1 MKKNKMIKTEKHK
14 HQALDL
20 SGEQSIGRKLRAKL
34 HHMISDSLQV
44 MMQMQGEFSFKRKE
58 KRPV

>member
-1 MKKNKMIKTEKHK
+1 MKNNKMIKAEKHK

-44 MMQMQGEFSFKRKE
+44 RMQMQQGI
-58 KRPV
+58 

>member
-1 MKKNKMIKTEKHK
+1 MKKNKMIKAEKHK

-20 SGEQSIGRKLRAKL
+20 SGEQAIGRKLTAKL

-44 MMQMQGEFSFKRKE
+44 MMQMQEGM
-58 KRPV
+58 

>member
-20 SGEQSIGRKLRAKL
+20 SIEQTIGRKLRAKL
-34 HHMISDSLQV
+34 HHMISDLLQV
-44 MMQMQGEFSFKRKE
+44 TMQMQEGI
-58 KRPV
+58 